1 MLKLSRMLLFSL
13 ASVMAVPASAL
24 ELGGADGLVDF
35 DAAIGFPTPRTIS
48 VFRSADP
55 GDNLYHLIPNSV
67 QLAQSADAR
76 PQFGLFHTT
85 DKNRKMTGHV
95 TFVVSPVLQT
105 DELQAIINE
114 IKASDPQAR
123 FGIPGPTQST
133 FYLVGPEFGRKELTS
148 KTSASNPLRT
158 PSGFSVDISSIAVRA
173 SLTAGSYKQPLF
185 TIGHDFTIRGV
196 ARDDK
201 GERQVTTRTFA
212 TSFVING
219 ICALYPELVLDLTS
233 GRHGCSSQKYHH
245 SLILSLQK
253 RLKARGYDAG
263 PTDGVFGTRTE
274 AAIRAYQKDAALIVD
289 GIPDEDLLKR
299 ITMVAAVR

>member
-1 MLKLSRMLLFSL
+1 MQKLSRILLVAL
-13 ASVMAVPASAL
+13 VSVTTAPAWAI

-67 QLAQSADAR
+67 QLAVSAEAR

-85 DKNRKMTGHV
+85 DKNKKKTGYV
-95 TFVVSPVLQT
+95 TFVISPILQT
-105 DELQAIINE
+105 DELQAIVNE
-114 IKASDPQAR
+114 IKANDPQAR
-123 FGIPGPTQST
+123 FGIPSPTQST

-148 KTSASNPLRT
+148 HTPASNPLRT
-158 PSGFSVDISSIAVRA
+158 PSGFSADISSIAVRA

-185 TIGHDFTIRGV
+185 TIGHDFAIRGV

-201 GERQVTTRTFA
+201 GERQVVTRTFA
-212 TSFVING
+212 TSFVMNG
-219 ICALYPELVLDLTS
+219 VCALYPELVVDLMN
-233 GRHGCSSQKYHH
+233 GRHGCTSQTYHH
-245 SLILSLQK
+245 SLIRSLQK
-253 RLKARGYDAG
+253 RLKARGYDSG
-263 PTDGVFGTRTE
+263 PLDGVFGARTE
-274 AAIRAYQKDAALIVD
+274 AAIRAYQKDAALVVD

-299 ITMVAAVR
+299 ITMVAAVQ